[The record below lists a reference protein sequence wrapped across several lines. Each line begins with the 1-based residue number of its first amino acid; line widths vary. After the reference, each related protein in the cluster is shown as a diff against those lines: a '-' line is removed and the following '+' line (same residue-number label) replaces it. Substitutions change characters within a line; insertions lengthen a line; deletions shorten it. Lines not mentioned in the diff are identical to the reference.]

1 MITKFKKI
9 LFYADGARGEK
20 AALAR
25 AQQMAVNNG
34 AELTVVDVVASV
46 STNDVHLQ
54 SSIKKLQMS
63 LIRDRGLALDKLIS
77 TLPAHRSKSVTLK
90 KQVVPGKGYLEVIK
104 LVVSEKFDLVVKAV
118 NSKSAITAALFGDN
132 DIRLLHFCPC
142 PVLILKP
149 GRRRKLRNILAA
161 VDPVTGDRAGT
172 NLNNA
177 ILETAISVAEIEMA
191 DLHVLHV
198 WELPLEDFTE
208 LRVGKGTLDLL
219 SRSLKEDAERKLN
232 ELVQGYTRV
241 PLYESLRKGKPHK
254 VIPKFVRE
262 NDIDLL
268 LMGTVARSGVPGF
281 LVGNTAEKILSQVD
295 CSVLALKPKGWKTP
309 IK

>member
-1 MITKFKKI
+1 MIKKFKKI
-9 LFYADGARGEK
+9 LFYADGAKGER

-25 AQQMAVNNG
+25 AQQMAVNNM
-34 AELTVVDVVASV
+34 AELTVMDVVASV

-54 SSIKKLQMS
+54 SSLKKLQAS
-63 LIRDRGLALDKLIS
+63 LMRDRGLALDKLIS
-77 TLPAHRSKSVTLK
+77 TLPAHRSKAVTVK
-90 KQVVPGKGYLEVIK
+90 KLVVTGKGYLEIIK
-104 LVVSEKFDLVVKAV
+104 LVVSEKFDLVIKAV
-118 NSKSAITAALFGDN
+118 NARSAITAALFGDN

-149 GRRRKLRNILAA
+149 GRRKKLRNILAA
-161 VDPVTGDRAGT
+161 VDPATEGKAGAD
-172 NLNNA
+172 LNAA
-177 ILETAISVAEIEMA
+177 ILGTAMSVAEVEMA

-198 WELPLEDFTE
+198 WELPFEDFTE
-208 LRVGKGTLDLL
+208 SKMGKSTLKLL
-219 SRSLKEDAERKLN
+219 SQSLKADAEKKLS
-232 ELVQGYTRV
+232 ELVGGYTQV

-254 VIPKFVRE
+254 VIPKFVGE

-281 LVGNTAEKILSQVD
+281 LVGNTAEKILNQVD